1 MPSPRISSITPS
13 HAIAGGRINLHGSH
27 FAVGPTLPAVQIGTA
42 AARVVFAAHDELG
55 LIVPNTEAGLLPVRV
70 DGADGACMVEVGVPM
85 AAGLHQVDSPAFD
98 AFGNLFVTY
107 SGSRGQQVPI
117 SIFKVTPT
125 GTRESFSSA
134 VTNPTSMAFSPDGT
148 LYVSSRFEGA
158 VYRLTDD
165 GKAEVF
171 ASDLGIACGLAFAP
185 DGTLFVGDRS
195 GTVFE
200 VARNGVART
209 LATVPASVAAFH
221 LALGPDGLYITAPT
235 LSASD
240 VIYRVSFTG
249 EVSVFHAGFG
259 RPQGLA
265 FAPDG
270 TLHVVEALAG
280 VSGLYGVPAAGAPEL
295 LVSGPKLVGI
305 AFDPSGDLVL
315 CSSDTAYRFAS
326 PLHAH
331 TL

>member
-1 MPSPRISSITPS
+1 MPSPRTSSVTPS
-13 HAIAGGRINLHGSH
+13 HTIAGGRITLHGSH
-27 FAVGPTLPAVQIGTA
+27 FAVGPTVPAVHIGA
-42 AARVVFAAHDELG
+42 SAVRVVFAAHDELG
-55 LIVPNTEAGLLPVRV
+55 LIAPGGEAGLLPVRV
-70 DGADGACMVEVGVPM
+70 DGAEGGCVIDVGVPI
-85 AAGLHQVDSPAFD
+85 AAGLHQVDNPAFD
-98 AFGNLFVTY
+98 AFGNLYVTY
-107 SGSRGQQVPI
+107 SGSRGQQVPV
-117 SIFKVTPT
+117 SIFKVTPA

-148 LYVSSRFEGA
+148 LFVSSRFEGA
-158 VYRLTDD
+158 VYRLLDD
-165 GKAEVF
+165 GSAEVF

-200 VARNGVART
+200 VARSGVART
-209 LATVPASVAAFH
+209 LATLPPSVAAFH
-221 LALGPDGLYITAPT
+221 LALGSDGIYVTAPT

-240 VIYRVSFTG
+240 VVYRISFTG
-249 EVSVFHAGFG
+249 AVSVFHAGFG

-280 VSGLYGVPAAGAPEL
+280 VSGLYRVAADSAPDL
-295 LVSGPKLVGI
+295 LVSGPKLVGV
-305 AFDPSGDLVL
+305 AFDPAGDVVL

-326 PLHAH
+326 PLHVRS
-331 TL
+331 L